1 MCACSVNAWHK
12 WCQAALMRE
21 LQRLEIVKASAAAG
35 KALSWA
41 AICSCEK
48 NPKVLRSSL
57 PETLDSQRIRASMA
71 LWHVFRPLN
80 RCMRM
85 DDCGRTIQALG
96 FRV

>member
-48 NPKVLRSSL
+48 KPEGSALLFARNPGLSKDPSKHGFMACVPPSQPVYANGRLWTHDTGLR
-57 PETLDSQRIRASMA
+57 
-71 LWHVFRPLN
+71 V
-80 RCMRM
+80 
-85 DDCGRTIQALG
+85 
-96 FRV
+96 